1 MTSTIHSSGIHPSGI
16 RTNRVLDPDL
26 LDMFQPR
33 ATAAVASLL
42 AKLRNLHVPPSEDP
56 EEQICLLF
64 SPTAIEAVL
73 SSALRQG
80 RFGNITR
87 LQYQFELP
95 PRATRDRLIA
105 WIEDETNQLQLEA
118 IHIFVILFHSLRSR
132 DYLSESEYAVA
143 ALRVVE
149 TFSIAICE
157 EFDAMMVN

>member
-16 RTNRVLDPDL
+16 QTNRVLDPDL

-42 AKLRNLHVPPSEDP
+42 ASLGNLHVPPSEDP

-64 SPTAIEAVL
+64 SATAIEAVL
-73 SSALRQG
+73 ISALRQG

-95 PRATRDRLIA
+95 PSVTKDRLIV
-105 WIEDETNQLQLEA
+105 WIEDETSQLKLEA
-118 IHIFVILFHSLRSR
+118 IHIFVNLFHSLRSLDTR
-132 DYLSESEYAVA
+132 RSRNTPWPHCGW
-143 ALRVVE
+143 LRPSRLRSAKNS
-149 TFSIAICE
+149 TR
-157 EFDAMMVN
+157 